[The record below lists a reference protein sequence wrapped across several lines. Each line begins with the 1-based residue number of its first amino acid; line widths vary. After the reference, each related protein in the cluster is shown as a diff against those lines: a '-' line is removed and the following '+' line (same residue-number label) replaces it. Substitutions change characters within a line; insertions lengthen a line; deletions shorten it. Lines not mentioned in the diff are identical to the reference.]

1 MVDYQPREMMEFDT
15 IESLDVLMS
24 PFRLRLLACFRE
36 PSTTKAA
43 AEQMG
48 VSVTRL
54 YRHVHRLV
62 EHGFLKEVAER
73 QAGKTVE
80 KVYATAAR
88 NVRPSARFTEQYGPR
103 GTAELLKLGFRT
115 VESEVVAAAET
126 DPTIDPSGNRTA
138 FSFTRLRLTEAELA
152 ELVSAVGDLFDSY
165 SGGNGPIE
173 VSFFAS
179 VIPLRDHRDQEKEGH
194 A

>member
-1 MVDYQPREMMEFDT
+1 MEFDT

-36 PSTTKAA
+36 PSTAKAA
-43 AEQMG
+43 ADQMG

-62 EHGFLKEVAER
+62 EHGFLKIVAER

-80 KVYATAAR
+80 KVYAVAAR
-88 NVRPSARFTEQYGPR
+88 NVRSSAKFIEQYGPR

-115 VESEVVAAAET
+115 VESEVVAAAEN
-126 DPTIDPSGNRTA
+126 DPTIDMSGDRTA
-138 FSFTRLRLTEAELA
+138 FTFTRLRLTEAELA
-152 ELVSAVGDLFDSY
+152 ELISAVQDLFVSY
-165 SGGNGPIE
+165 SGRSGPIE
-173 VSFFAS
+173 VSFLGS
-179 VIPLRDHRDQEKEGH
+179 VIPLADHSDEKMGPPT
-194 A
+194 